1 MCIQTVRTSVVFCI
15 FLMAHTFMN
24 RAITAEAIDMPFRMW
39 NQPKE
44 PCVRWGRGS
53 KLPSVVGTFL
63 FFSVEIHYVPRT
75 VNAVAEGGVCP
86 LAYCCI
92 TTSIFV

>member
-1 MCIQTVRTSVVFCI
+1 VVFCI

-44 PCVRWGRGS
+44 PCVRWGEGVQVALSSRH
-53 KLPSVVGTFL
+53 
-63 FFSVEIHYVPRT
+63 FSVF
-75 VNAVAEGGVCP
+75 
-86 LAYCCI
+86 L
-92 TTSIFV
+92 